1 MKSIECLNVLIV
13 CLLVTV
19 IGSSDQLPGIPSNWQ
34 CVNESTLTYAANGYI
49 SFTDTLI
56 TCLQNIND
64 PLIFPGFFTNKL
76 LTVYSQVSLNNL
88 IQVDEL
94 DSSVRLDFYF
104 RLYWTDPRLN
114 MSALWNVMPNQAAV
128 AGVDVSQ
135 ILGIP
140 NVNGG
145 DQPGI
150 WLPDIFFPDAVDQQ
164 VTNYLL
170 RLHPNGYM
178 EWSRHFT
185 ITLLENSFTYQDY
198 PNDEQTIVIRY
209 NSYGLNSSYLVIQFQ
224 PVKKVPT
231 GIVLQ
236 KNYNNQEAFTLNQIW
251 KFKGNFSRINLE
263 YNGNNRYRSTG
274 VSYVYIA
281 RQPSGLV
288 MRLGLPIFLLV
299 ILAAFVFWAAR
310 ETRSDSTTSLL
321 LAVSA
326 LYIVVFANIPMLG
339 YLTHFDSFVL
349 IMFGMLFGCAVI
361 HQNVSKLDN
370 RVDELPLRGFLIMI
384 LEAFGKV
391 FIIPLC
397 LFLYFLIFHSVYS
410 KASIATAIVAGS
422 IYFITMG
429 YLEGSEVMSSYRSTI
444 RQIENKIKDNDELD
458 PYEILFFN
466 WITYGILK
474 STLNHHEKKIQHDRM
489 KDIELT
495 NKNDNNVM
503 FQRDSMSISNSI
515 YLTDF
520 NGVIDSNFS
529 ESKSTGVNPM
539 IVSNGSA

>member
-1 MKSIECLNVLIV
+1 
-13 CLLVTV
+13 
-19 IGSSDQLPGIPSNWQ
+19 
-34 CVNESTLTYAANGYI
+34 
-49 SFTDTLI
+49 
-56 TCLQNIND
+56 
-64 PLIFPGFFTNKL
+64 
-76 LTVYSQVSLNNL
+76 
-88 IQVDEL
+88 
-94 DSSVRLDFYF
+94 
-104 RLYWTDPRLN
+104 
-114 MSALWNVMPNQAAV
+114 MSALWQVMPKQAAV

-150 WLPDIFFPDAVDQQ
+150 WLPDIYFPDAVDQE

-170 RLHPNGYM
+170 RLHPGGYM

-209 NSYGLNSSYLVIQFQ
+209 NSYGLNSSYLVINFE
-224 PVKKVPT
+224 PVNKVPT
-231 GIVLQ
+231 AIVLQ
-236 KNYNNQEAFTLNQIW
+236 KNYNNQAAFTLNQIW
-251 KFKGNFSRINLE
+251 QFKGNFSRIDLE
-263 YNGNNRYRSTG
+263 VNGNNRYRSTG

-310 ETRSDSTTSLL
+310 ETRSDSTTNLL

-361 HQNVSKLDN
+361 HQNISKLDN

-384 LEAFGKV
+384 LEG
-391 FIIPLC
+391 
-397 LFLYFLIFHSVYS
+397 VYS
-410 KASIATAIVAGS
+410 KAAITTAIVAGS
-422 IYFITMG
+422 LYFIIMG
-429 YLEGSEVMSSYRSTI
+429 YTEGSEVMSSYRSTI

-458 PYEILFFN
+458 PYEIFFFN
-466 WITYGILK
+466 WITYGVFK
-474 STLNHHEKKIQHDRM
+474 STLNYHEKKIR
-489 KDIELT
+489 KDVEST
-495 NKNDNNVM
+495 TSNVDNM
-503 FQRDSMSISNSI
+503 MHQRDSMSVNNSI

-520 NGVIDSNFS
+520 NGVIDSKFS

-539 IVSNGSA
+539 IVNNSSA